1 MNEVNLIC
9 PVTHSKEL
17 NDITEINSTD
27 NLSILPIEDEQDIKD
42 TLRDIFD
49 EMYDEIN
56 KPEIDLSD
64 TPEVRFAKYLW
75 VIKMKEQ
82 EIAKVKA
89 TTEKLIHDIE
99 AWTERK
105 VQQHQGQID
114 FLSKQME
121 NYLKQSNQKSLALPP
136 GTIGLRKLQD
146 KVQITDEDL
155 FYQKADP
162 VLLRCIPESY
172 EPDMKK
178 IKEHIKA
185 TGEVPVGI
193 EVTAQDKKFYYKL
206 N

>member
-1 MNEVNLIC
+1 MSEVLNVIC
-9 PVTHSKEL
+9 PQSPLL
-17 NDITEINSTD
+17 NNITEINPE
-27 NLSILPIEDEQDIKD
+27 NGLSILPAEDSDIMIQLKE
-42 TLRDIFD
+42 IFE

-56 KPEIDLSD
+56 KPEIDLSAS
-64 TPEVRFAKYLW
+64 PEVIFSKYLW

-82 EIAKVKA
+82 EIKKVKV
-89 TTEKLIHDIE
+89 TSEKLIQDIE
-99 AWTERK
+99 AWTDK
-105 VQQHQGQID
+105 KISQHQGQID

-121 NYLKQSNQKSLALPP
+121 NYLRQNNQKSMGLPA
-136 GTIGLRKLQD
+136 GTIGLRKQQD
-146 KVQITDEDL
+146 KIQITDEDL
-155 FYQKADP
+155 FYQKADS

-178 IKEHIKA
+178 IKEHIKT